1 MKKSKPRAIRERF
14 GSFCAVFGSV
24 KKAVTKGGR
33 SKAGFIRSTISPVH
47 DDHDS
52 RFGLVDVMMIVAL
65 IGGTIAIARFF
76 LAH

>member
-1 MKKSKPRAIRERF
+1 
-14 GSFCAVFGSV
+14 V

-33 SKAGFIRSTISPVH
+33 SKAGFIRSTVAPVH
-47 DDHDS
+47 DDHDT

-65 IGGTIAIARFF
+65 IGGTVAIARFF

>member
-1 MKKSKPRAIRERF
+1 M
-14 GSFCAVFGSV
+14 